1 MMLFMQN
8 NLFLKM
14 TNWPWTRL
22 RGGGGVGAGGRKWQ
36 KKGDTAKES
45 AHRVDVVG
53 WGGGKVCF

>member
-1 MMLFMQN
+1 
-8 NLFLKM
+8 M

-22 RGGGGVGAGGRKWQ
+22 RGGGGVGGRGEEMA
-36 KKGDTAKES
+36 KKGDTTKES

>member
-1 MMLFMQN
+1 MLFMLN

-22 RGGGGVGAGGRKWQ
+22 RGGGGVGGRGEEMA
-36 KKGDTAKES
+36 KKGDTTKES